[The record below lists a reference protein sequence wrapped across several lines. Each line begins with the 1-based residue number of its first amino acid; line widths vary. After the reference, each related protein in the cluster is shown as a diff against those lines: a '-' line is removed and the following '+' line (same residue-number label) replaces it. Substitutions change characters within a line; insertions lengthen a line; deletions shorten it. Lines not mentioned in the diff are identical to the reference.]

1 MGQNHEANMVLT
13 SGEIGFLWQTYQY
26 ESLANCGLQYFLQ
39 HVDDKDI
46 KKVMEKALKL
56 TVKRIA
62 KVKELLTTEEHSIPE
77 GFTEGDVN
85 LKAPRLFSD
94 ELYLDYLMHTMQM
107 EFFNYSWPMV
117 VAVKWPIQQYYEEI
131 MKDTMQLEMEVKELA
146 KQKGVFIREPN
157 IPNVRSISY
166 VKKDSFLTGWFGNR
180 RPLMALEISQLVHN
194 TQRNALGE
202 AVITAF
208 SQVATSKKVKE
219 FFKKGR
225 DISNKHV
232 QKFTEKLGE
241 DHLPSGALRKTDQV
255 TTSAESPFSER
266 LMMNFITT
274 LIASG
279 IGEYGT
285 AISMSP
291 RHDLGALY
299 ARLMTEIAAYSNEGA
314 KIMIDNAWME
324 QPPMAADRK
333 NLSDNKSIK

>member
-1 MGQNHEANMVLT
+1 MGQNHEENPALT

-56 TVKRIA
+56 TRKRMD
-62 KVKELLTTEEHSIPE
+62 KVKEILTTEDHIIPT

-94 ELYLDYLMHTMQM
+94 ELYLEYLLYTMQM

-117 VAVKWPIQQYYEEI
+117 VAVKWSVQQYYEEI
-131 MKDTMQLEMEVKELA
+131 MKDTKQLEMEVKELA
-146 KQKGVFIREPN
+146 KRKGVFIRAPQV
-157 IPNVRSISY
+157 PKMKNVTYI
-166 VKKDSFLTGWFGNR
+166 KKDSFLTGWFGNR
-180 RPLMALEISQLVHN
+180 RPLLALEISHLVHN
-194 TQRNALGE
+194 AQRNALGE

-208 SQVATSKKVKE
+208 SQVATSKKVKD

-241 DHLPSGALRKTDQV
+241 DYLPNGALRKTDQV
-255 TTSAESPFSER
+255 TTSTESPFSEK
-266 LMMNFITT
+266 LMMNFITN

-285 AISMSP
+285 AMSMSP

-299 ARLMTEIAAYSNEGA
+299 TRLMAEIAAYSNDGA
-314 KIMIDNAWME
+314 NIMIDNAWME
-324 QPPMAADRK
+324 QPPMAANRDQ
-333 NLSDNKSIK
+333 LTQKSRQ